1 MNKVIELG
9 NIVNNQAW
17 DSPQRGRVY
26 CGEGIS
32 PALQTG
38 GGMTP
43 KIVMYE
49 SENDTHEGKG
59 MASDREKPCRRG
71 RAGSEPTIDY
81 RPLG

>member
-38 GGMTP
+38 G
-43 KIVMYE
+43 
-49 SENDTHEGKG
+49 
-59 MASDREKPCRRG
+59 A
-71 RAGSEPTIDY
+71 
-81 RPLG
+81 